1 MDGCMIDQT
10 QESNTPQ
17 EGRAG
22 IDLAGGLES
31 TNQKVHQKNTTNPD
45 ILKNRSTSSEVQRDK
60 LIALLRIGPQTTY
73 SLRKHGL
80 AQCAARIFG
89 LRKEGFTIITEK
101 VAAIDSD
108 GFAHGGVARY
118 SLIAEPAAGE

>member
-1 MDGCMIDQT
+1 MA
-10 QESNTPQ
+10 NPQ
-17 EGRAG
+17 KRNARAEPG
-22 IDLAGGLES
+22 ARVDLAGGLES
-31 TNQKVHQKNTTNPD
+31 TNQKVHQEHTTTPD

-80 AQCAARIFG
+80 AQCAARVFG

-101 VAAIDSD
+101 VTAIDSD
-108 GFAHGGVARY
+108 GFSHAGVARY
-118 SLIAEPAAGE
+118 SMTAEPAAGE

>member
-1 MDGCMIDQT
+1 MTNPKKQNPRT
-10 QESNTPQ
+10 E
-17 EGRAG
+17 AG
-22 IDLAGGLES
+22 ARVDLAGGLES
-31 TNQKVHQKNTTNPD
+31 TNQKAQPEHTTKPD

-80 AQCAARIFG
+80 AQCAARVFA

-101 VAAIDSD
+101 VVAIDSD
-108 GFAHGGVARY
+108 GYTHARVARY
-118 SLIAEPAAGE
+118 SMTAEPAAGE